1 MTDIKHKTCI
11 TCNKVKA
18 NFNYKYAEKAL
29 FCKSCKLE
37 NMVDIKSKNV
47 SHVILKYHISIIKM
61 KKKHYIVLHVN

>member
-47 SHVILKYHISIIKM
+47 SHVI
-61 KKKHYIVLHVN
+61 